1 MTNALATF
9 SKKIDSQLVEP
20 LKNVTIGRK
29 LVPVTAPQGFG
40 ISSVD
45 WGKITGLSGGYVS
58 ARAMFGGYG
67 IYRAGVMF
75 GLVEDGELYFKVQD
89 EQKEKYLSFGGRPF
103 TYMKEGKPQELGYY
117 FIPEEVQEN
126 NQLFR

>member
-1 MTNALATF
+1 M
-9 SKKIDSQLVEP
+9 KKDAGFVQYVVED
-20 LKNVTIGRK
+20 LFAY
-29 LVPVTAPQGFG
+29 LF
-40 ISSVD
+40 D
-45 WGKITGLSGGYVS
+45 VS

-89 EQKEKYLSFGGRPF
+89 EQKEKYLNFGSRPF

-126 NQLFR
+126 NQLFRELAEDAYDLALQKAVKKTPKKKVSKK

>member
-1 MTNALATF
+1 M
-9 SKKIDSQLVEP
+9 KKDAGFVQYVVED
-20 LKNVTIGRK
+20 LF
-29 LVPVTAPQGFG
+29 AY
-40 ISSVD
+40 
-45 WGKITGLSGGYVS
+45 LSDVS

-89 EQKEKYLSFGGRPF
+89 EQKEKYLSFGSRPF
-103 TYMKEGKPQELGYY
+103 TYIKEGKPQELSYY

-126 NQLFR
+126 NQFFRELAEDAYELALQKAVKKTPKKKVSKR

>member
-1 MTNALATF
+1 MKKNAGF
-9 SKKIDSQLVEP
+9 VQYVVED
-20 LKNVTIGRK
+20 LF
-29 LVPVTAPQGFG
+29 AY
-40 ISSVD
+40 
-45 WGKITGLSGGYVS
+45 LSDVS

-89 EQKEKYLSFGGRPF
+89 EQKEKYLSFGSRPF

-126 NQLFR
+126 NQLFRELAEDAYELALQKAVKKTPKKKVSKR

>member
-1 MTNALATF
+1 M
-9 SKKIDSQLVEP
+9 KKDAGFVQYVVED
-20 LKNVTIGRK
+20 LF
-29 LVPVTAPQGFG
+29 AY
-40 ISSVD
+40 
-45 WGKITGLSGGYVS
+45 LSDVS

-89 EQKEKYLSFGGRPF
+89 EQKEKYLTFGSRPF

-126 NQLFR
+126 NQLFRELTEDAYELALQKAVKKTPKKKVSKR

>member
-1 MTNALATF
+1 M
-9 SKKIDSQLVEP
+9 KKDAGFAQYVVED
-20 LKNVTIGRK
+20 LF
-29 LVPVTAPQGFG
+29 AY
-40 ISSVD
+40 ISD
-45 WGKITGLSGGYVS
+45 VS

-89 EQKEKYLSFGGRPF
+89 EQKEKYLSFGSRPF
-103 TYMKEGKPQELGYY
+103 TYMKEEKPQELSYY

-126 NQLFR
+126 NQLFRELAEDAYELALQKAVKKTSKKKVVKS

>member
-1 MTNALATF
+1 M
-9 SKKIDSQLVEP
+9 KKDAGFVQYVVED
-20 LKNVTIGRK
+20 LF
-29 LVPVTAPQGFG
+29 AY
-40 ISSVD
+40 
-45 WGKITGLSGGYVS
+45 LSDVS

-89 EQKEKYLSFGGRPF
+89 EQKEKYLSFGSRPF
-103 TYMKEGKPQELGYY
+103 TYIKEGKPQELSYY

-126 NQLFR
+126 NQFFRELAEDAYELALQKTVKKTPKKKVSKR

>member
-1 MTNALATF
+1 M
-9 SKKIDSQLVEP
+9 KKDAGFAQYVVED
-20 LKNVTIGRK
+20 LF
-29 LVPVTAPQGFG
+29 AY
-40 ISSVD
+40 
-45 WGKITGLSGGYVS
+45 LSDVS

-89 EQKEKYLSFGGRPF
+89 EQKEKYLSFGSRPF
-103 TYMKEGKPQELGYY
+103 TYIKEGKPQELGYY

-126 NQLFR
+126 NQLFRELAEDAYDFALQKAVKKTPKKKASKK

>member
-1 MTNALATF
+1 M
-9 SKKIDSQLVEP
+9 KKDAGFAQYVVED
-20 LKNVTIGRK
+20 LF
-29 LVPVTAPQGFG
+29 AY
-40 ISSVD
+40 
-45 WGKITGLSGGYVS
+45 LSDVS

-89 EQKEKYLSFGGRPF
+89 EQKEKYLNFGSRPF
-103 TYMKEGKPQELGYY
+103 TYMKEGKHQELSYY

-126 NQLFR
+126 NQLFRELAEDAYDLALQKAVKKTPKKKVSKK

>member
-1 MTNALATF
+1 M
-9 SKKIDSQLVEP
+9 KKDAGFVQYVVEDLFAYLP
-20 LKNVTIGRK
+20 
-29 LVPVTAPQGFG
+29 
-40 ISSVD
+40 D
-45 WGKITGLSGGYVS
+45 VS

-89 EQKEKYLSFGGRPF
+89 EQKEKYLNFGSRPF

-126 NQLFR
+126 NQLFRELAEDAYDLALQKAVKKTPKKKVPKK

>member
-1 MTNALATF
+1 M
-9 SKKIDSQLVEP
+9 KKDAGFVQYVVED
-20 LKNVTIGRK
+20 LF
-29 LVPVTAPQGFG
+29 AY
-40 ISSVD
+40 
-45 WGKITGLSGGYVS
+45 LSDVS

-89 EQKEKYLSFGGRPF
+89 EQKEKYLEFGSRPF

-126 NQLFR
+126 NQLFRELAEDAYELALQKAVKKTPKKKVSKK